1 MEPFGCLKVLHFGS
15 NCSLKAVWVHFCLTR
30 PPSHQKNNFLFTH
43 PAETER
49 RDHFLF
55 HSTWWK
61 SKILSPL
68 ALFLVSTS
76 SWGSYPSLF
85 SCWTLDYVY
94 QLLSDLVFLLFAA
107 GTCVKF
113 WNSCWKLNQKQGM
126 CCRTSSL
133 KRLKC
138 CVSSAVIVCFWRMER
153 SAEVSCF
160 VSCFAVLHVA
170 LKAEERSCNRDPAG
184 LKTLWL
190 KRSADVR
197 DSVFCSCCCLVETES
212 LFLDGLRAA
221 TVLSERSAKL
231 LFY

>member
-1 MEPFGCLKVLHFGS
+1 MEPFGCLKFSHFGS

-76 SWGSYPSLF
+76 SWGNYPSLF
-85 SCWTLDYVY
+85 SCWTLDFVH
-94 QLLSDLVFLLFAA
+94 QLLSDLV
-107 GTCVKF
+107 TCVKF

-138 CVSSAVIVCFWRMER
+138 CFLSSDCVFLTDGAISWSLQFCIMF
-153 SAEVSCF
+153 C
-160 VSCFAVLHVA
+160 CFA
-170 LKAEERSCNRDPAG
+170 
-184 LKTLWL
+184 
-190 KRSADVR
+190 
-197 DSVFCSCCCLVETES
+197 CCPEGRGAV
-212 LFLDGLRAA
+212 
-221 TVLSERSAKL
+221 V
-231 LFY
+231 